1 MARAESY
8 REMTYTCIPAIWV
21 AITLAASTHSQDI
34 YLSCNPVDNDLGS
47 IRQRDLP
54 IRIRFGDKPAMTLWD
69 GTRPDWVVVLDV
81 EITFGWNTRRANTQR
96 HEGAL
101 DRRSGWFSMW
111 VYDHFVTAR
120 CLPLQRVRWLQPDP
134 AYRIDA

>member
-1 MARAESY
+1 
-8 REMTYTCIPAIWV
+8 MTCTDIAAVLV
-21 AITLAASTHSQDI
+21 AITLAAGTHNQDI
-34 YLSCNPVDNDLGS
+34 DLRCNPVENDLGS

-54 IRIRFGDKPAMTLWD
+54 IHIQLGDKPAMTLWD
-69 GTRPDWVVVLDV
+69 GTRPDWVVVLDIEV
-81 EITFGWNTRRANTQR
+81 TFGWNTRRADAQR

-120 CLPLQRVRWLQPDP
+120 CLPLQRVHWLERDLTRRTG
-134 AYRIDA
+134 A